1 MALELGAGS
10 QECDACAVLA
20 EAASQAIRIGWRRTI
35 KAYKLATT
43 NYNLK
48 PLQSAKEGLK

>member
-10 QECDACAVLA
+10 QECNACAVLA
-20 EAASQAIRIGWRRTI
+20 EASQAVRIGWRWTI

-43 NYNLK
+43 NYK
-48 PLQSAKEGLK
+48 PLQSAKELLK